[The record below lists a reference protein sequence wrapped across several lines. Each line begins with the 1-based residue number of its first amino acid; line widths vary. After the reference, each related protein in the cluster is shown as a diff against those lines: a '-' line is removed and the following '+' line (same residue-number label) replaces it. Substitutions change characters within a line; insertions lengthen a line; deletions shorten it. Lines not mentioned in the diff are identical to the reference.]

1 MPMPL
6 EAEHPIRVVANRT
19 GLTPHVIRIWEKR
32 YEAVKPRRSPTNRRF
47 YTDHDIRKLILLR
60 KASMLGRSIGQIA
73 QMSVEQ
79 LQELIAAD
87 EAVSRPQRFEL
98 TNVDAPPE
106 SHLETCLAAVER
118 LDSGLLESALT
129 RASIF
134 LSKPAFLE
142 RLVPALLVKIGEM
155 WQEGSFGIVHE
166 HLASSIIRTL
176 LGKLAMSSEVHA
188 SAPSLIV
195 STPKGEL
202 HELGALVA
210 ASTAA
215 YEGWRV
221 TYLGPNLPAAEIAK
235 AVHEIRARA
244 VGLSIVYPSNDIEVR
259 GELLQLRTA
268 IPREVAL
275 IVGGRAAATY
285 NALLHEIR
293 AIQPATLSAFREE
306 LQRLKVA
313 GAA

>member
-1 MPMPL
+1 MPL
-6 EAEHPIRVVANRT
+6 QAEHPIRVVANRT

-32 YEAVKPRRSPTNRRF
+32 YGAVKPRRSPTNRRF

-60 KASMLGRSIGQIA
+60 KATMLGRSVGQIA
-73 QMSVEQ
+73 HLSAEQ
-79 LQELIAAD
+79 IQELIAAD
-87 EAVSRPQRFEL
+87 EAASRPQRFEL
-98 TNVDAPPE
+98 SKVDAPPE
-106 SHLETCLAAVER
+106 SHLERCLAAIER
-118 LDSGLLESALT
+118 LDSGLLESELT

-142 RLVPALLVKIGEM
+142 TLVPTLLGKIGEM
-155 WQEGSFGIVHE
+155 WQDGSFGIVHE

-176 LGKLAMSSEVHA
+176 LGKLSMNPEAQA
-188 SAPSLIV
+188 SASSLIL

-202 HELGALVA
+202 HELGALLA
-210 ASTAA
+210 ASIAA
-215 YEGWRV
+215 TEGWRV
-221 TYLGPNLPAAEIAK
+221 TYLGPNLPATEIAR
-235 AVHEIRARA
+235 AVHESRPRAI
-244 VGLSIVYPSNDIEVR
+244 GLSIVYPSNDIEVR

-275 IVGGRAAATY
+275 IVGGRAAVTY

-293 AIQPATLSAFREE
+293 AIQPPTLAAFREE
-306 LQRLKVA
+306 LRRLKVA

>member
-1 MPMPL
+1 MPL
-6 EAEHPIRVVANRT
+6 QAEHPIRVVANRT

-32 YEAVKPRRSPTNRRF
+32 YGAVKPRRSPTNRRF
-47 YTDHDIRKLILLR
+47 YTDRDIRKLILLR
-60 KASMLGRSIGQIA
+60 KATLLGRSVGQIA
-73 QMSVEQ
+73 QMSAEQ

-87 EAVSRPQRFEL
+87 EAALRPQRFEL
-98 TNVDAPPE
+98 SNVDAPPE
-106 SHLETCLAAVER
+106 SHLERCLAAIER

-134 LSKPAFLE
+134 LSNPAFLE
-142 RLVPALLVKIGEM
+142 TLMPTLLAKIGEM
-155 WQEGSFGIVHE
+155 WQEGKFGIVHE

-176 LGKLAMSSEVHA
+176 LGKLSTNPEVQA
-188 SAPSLIV
+188 SAPSLIL

-202 HELGALVA
+202 HELGALLA
-210 ASTAA
+210 ASTAVT
-215 YEGWRV
+215 EGWRV

-235 AVHEIRARA
+235 AVHENRARA

-268 IPREVAL
+268 VPREVAL

-285 NALLHEIR
+285 NALLQEIR
-293 AIQPATLSAFREE
+293 AIQPPTLSAFREE
-306 LQRLKVA
+306 LHRLKVV